1 MHKLI
6 LAALT
11 ALSFAA
17 TQAAA
22 MDCEAQ
28 AVEKK
33 LSGAAKTSF
42 LKKCEAEARSG
53 GAASVHRPGRQQEA
67 LRRGAQQFHQ
77 EMRGRPQSGGSAG
90 PL

>member
-17 TQAAA
+17 AQAAA
-22 MDCEAQ
+22 TDCEALS
-28 AVEKK
+28 AEKK

-42 LKKCEAEARSG
+42 LRKCEADAKG
-53 GAASVHRPGRQQEA
+53 GAASCTVLAESKR
-67 LRRGAQQFHQ
+67 LYGAARTRFVKKCIKD
-77 EMRGRPQSGGSAG
+77 AG
-90 PL
+90 T